1 MDNITLYNDDN
12 QTVELDKAFHL
23 YLRETVIKK
32 IRIDSFRSKF
42 IAEKVLDIIKDKG
55 FELDKHTIKKIHLS
69 QSHPMLEF
77 HKGIAIQDTMSIFNL
92 CIERLSEI
100 SYNDIQNEQIF
111 NEVAKDIKQEYKN
124 FETEL
129 YLGLFDEPIDKL
141 IGYMV
146 AFYDNELY
154 LLYFGYYIDE
164 FLEDEY

>member
-1 MDNITLYNDDN
+1 
-12 QTVELDKAFHL
+12 
-23 YLRETVIKK
+23 
-32 IRIDSFRSKF
+32 
-42 IAEKVLDIIKDKG
+42 
-55 FELDKHTIKKIHLS
+55 
-69 QSHPMLEF
+69 MLEL

-111 NEVAKDIKQEYKN
+111 NEVAKDIKQEYSN

-164 FLEDEY
+164 FLEDKY